1 MNRREFSAAALAWMA
16 SPPAVHAKTPATVGV
31 IATDVRSSTRF
42 RPLTEALRDM
52 GFVEGRN
59 VEFRVASADGDAGRL
74 TRAAQELMRA
84 HVDVV
89 FASGPAAIRALK
101 SVSATV
107 PVVALDFETDPVA
120 AGWAASLAR
129 PGGNVTGLFFNLP
142 SVIGKWFEILREID
156 PRLRKVTLV
165 WDSAAGHTRLPVSDR
180 VAASLGLELEVR
192 EVRTMADIAEAVA
205 RAARG
210 NHGVVFLSSPTI
222 SRESPALARM
232 VAERGVPAIS
242 AFRLFPDSGGLA
254 SYGPRSE
261 DIPRQLAHFVARI
274 LRGASAGD
282 LPIEQPARFEL
293 VINARAATA
302 LGIGVP
308 VAVLSRADEVIR

>member
-42 RPLTEALRDM
+42 RPLTEALR
-52 GFVEGRN
+52 
-59 VEFRVASADGDAGRL
+59 
-74 TRAAQELMRA
+74 A
-84 HVDVV
+84 HVHVV
-89 FASGPAAIRALK
+89 FASG
-101 SVSATV
+101 
-107 PVVALDFETDPVA
+107 
-120 AGWAASLAR
+120 
-129 PGGNVTGLFFNLP
+129 
-142 SVIGKWFEILREID
+142 
-156 PRLRKVTLV
+156 LV
-165 WDSAAGHTRLPVSDR
+165 
-180 VAASLGLELEVR
+180 
-192 EVRTMADIAEAVA
+192 
-205 RAARG
+205 
-210 NHGVVFLSSPTI
+210 
-222 SRESPALARM
+222 
-232 VAERGVPAIS
+232 
-242 AFRLFPDSGGLA
+242 
-254 SYGPRSE
+254 SYGPHE